1 MNIAVPQLYEAI
13 LERVRKLIAEN
24 ELTQA
29 EIGKAL
35 GIKQS
40 AVSYLLK
47 GKTKLTL
54 EQFLTLSNLT
64 GEAPNRLILE
74 ADSTLVED
82 KPMPR
87 AMEELALK
95 SVAHLFCYSASC
107 VPLKPQDLVT
117 SFMPLEVVT
126 NALNDMVR
134 AGVIIYKDGY
144 YQQRDIHVNYVAQTK
159 SGRDMRYR
167 LHGEVHRLC
176 QQIHQR
182 QSENKE
188 YLAKRFNYFML
199 GYFTASQIRS
209 IEESL
214 WRAYEKIK
222 LAQREN
228 MARAYKPAEEP
239 LTLWQTHM
247 MLMTPLEE
255 K

>member
-1 MNIAVPQLYEAI
+1 MNIAVPRLYEAI
-13 LERVRKLIAEN
+13 LERVRKLISEN

-29 EIGKAL
+29 EIGEAL

-54 EQFLTLSNLT
+54 EQFLTLSNLI
-64 GEAPNRLILE
+64 GEAPNRLIME

-82 KPMPR
+82 KPMPK

-95 SVAHLFCYSASC
+95 SVAHLFCYTASC
-107 VPLKPQDLVT
+107 VPLRPQDLVT
-117 SFMPLEVVT
+117 SFLSLETVT

-134 AGVIIYKDGY
+134 AGVVTYKDGY
-144 YQQRDIHVNYVAQTK
+144 YRQKDIHVNYVAQTK
-159 SGRDMRYR
+159 SGRDTRYL
-167 LHGEVHRLC
+167 LHNEIHRLC
-176 QQIHQR
+176 QQIHLR

-188 YLAKRFNYFML
+188 YLAKRFNYFMI

-228 MARAYKPAEEP
+228 MAKGYKAGEEP
-239 LTLWQTHM
+239 LALWQTHM

>member
-1 MNIAVPQLYEAI
+1 
-13 LERVRKLIAEN
+13 
-24 ELTQA
+24 
-29 EIGKAL
+29 
-35 GIKQS
+35 
-40 AVSYLLK
+40 LK

-54 EQFLTLSNLT
+54 EQFLSLSNLI

-74 ADSTLVED
+74 ADSSLVED

-95 SVAHLFCYSASC
+95 SVAHIFCYTAAC
-107 VPLKPQDLVT
+107 VPLRPEDLVT
-117 SFMPLEVVT
+117 SFMSLEVVT

-134 AGVIIYKDGY
+134 AGVVTYRDGY
-144 YQQRDIHVNYVAQTK
+144 YQQKDMHVNYVAQTK
-159 SGRDMRYR
+159 SGRDLRYK
-167 LHGEVHRLC
+167 LHNEVHRLC

-182 QSENKE
+182 QADNKE
-188 YLAKRFNYFML
+188 YLLKRFNYFML
-199 GYFTASQIRS
+199 GYFTASQIRN

-228 MARAYKPAEEP
+228 MARQYKAGAEP